1 MLASSIV
8 DRPRGPGRPREFNLD
23 AVLVRAA
30 DVFSERGYHGTSI
43 NDLAAAT
50 GLSAGSLYKAFA
62 DKRAVFLAT
71 VEHQSLRR
79 GNELSEAIDS
89 EELGL
94 SKLRAALM
102 HYAAISCGAD
112 GRKGCLVVSTAVELA
127 ASDDEI
133 ARLVKAAF
141 RRREVLLAGLV
152 RQGQADGSVDAS
164 IDVAASARF
173 LLSLMQ
179 GLRVVGKSMP
189 TRSEMKAAVDVAL
202 RALQPLR

>member
-1 MLASSIV
+1 MPAHAVV
-8 DRPRGPGRPREFNLD
+8 DRPRGPGRPREFDLD
-23 AVLVRAA
+23 AVLVSAA

-43 NDLAAAT
+43 NDLAVAT

-79 GNELSEAIDS
+79 GKELSEAIAS
-89 EELGL
+89 EQLGL
-94 SKLRAALM
+94 NKLRAALT

-112 GRKGCLVVSTAVELA
+112 GRRGCLVVNTAVELA
-127 ASDDEI
+127 AGDDEI

-141 RRREVLLAGLV
+141 RRREALLADLV
-152 RQGQADGSVDAS
+152 RQGQADGSVAADVDVDA
-164 IDVAASARF
+164 AARF

-202 RALQPLR
+202 RALHVTR

>member
-1 MLASSIV
+1 MLANAVI
-8 DRPRGPGRPREFNLD
+8 DRPRGPGRPREFDLD
-23 AVLVRAA
+23 AVLARAA

-71 VEHQSLRR
+71 VEHQSLQR
-79 GNELSEAIDS
+79 GNELSEAIAS
-89 EELGL
+89 EQLGL
-94 SKLRAALM
+94 GRLRAALM

-112 GRKGCLVVSTAVELA
+112 GRRGCLVVSTAVELA
-127 ASDDEI
+127 AGDDEI

-141 RRREVLLAGLV
+141 RRREALLGELV
-152 RQGQADGSVDAS
+152 RQGQADGSVDAGL
-164 IDVAASARF
+164 DVDAAARF

-202 RALQPLR
+202 RALRAVR